1 KVVTPQDQTKIKADQ
16 AEAKEWIEKIVGS
29 IDENHPSVSE
39 SETKFSVAVLEA
51 LDDLPKEK
59 IGEILMKAEGLK
71 LDGRSKTVQYVMT
84 GIAKREQAQTNHK
97 KPERPDQAT
106 QFLEQYATGIPKLL
120 KNAKS
125 IGVVAGA
132 IDQIAGYC
140 QAKISQNEQ
149 VTKFGV

>member
-1 KVVTPQDQTKIKADQ
+1 SPNARIRYRFFNTL
-16 AEAKEWIEKIVGS
+16 
-29 IDENHPSVSE
+29 
-39 SETKFSVAVLEA
+39 LEA

-71 LDGRSKTVQYVMT
+71 LDGRSKTVQDVMRAL
-84 GIAKREQAQTNHK
+84 AKREEATTNHK

-149 VTKFGV
+149 VTKFGVQKELMELRLNGEMLAEFLQKAAGVELDGDS